1 MNGDLHKLSLYQ
13 GVTKDQNSVDIKT
26 KKKLSF
32 FPVPYY
38 NIYFLFLFFFLH
50 YGIITC
56 VECNKRDVL
65 LFVSFLAIIMIIS
78 RLFLK
83 IILS

>member
-13 GVTKDQNSVDIKT
+13 GVTNDQNSVDIKT

-38 NIYFLFLFFFLH
+38 NIYFLFYFFLH
-50 YGIITC
+50 CGIIIC

-65 LFVSFLAIIMIIS
+65 LFVSFLAVMMIIS